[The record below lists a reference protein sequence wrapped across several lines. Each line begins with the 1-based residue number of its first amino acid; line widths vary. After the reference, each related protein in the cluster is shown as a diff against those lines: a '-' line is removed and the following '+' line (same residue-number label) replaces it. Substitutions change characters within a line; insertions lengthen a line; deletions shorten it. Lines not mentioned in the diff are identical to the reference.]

1 MPRAKKKETEAPA
14 GAVTETVQRMP
25 LSELHP
31 FEGHPFKVLDDD
43 SMTETVESI
52 RQMGVANPLIVR
64 PDPDG
69 GYEIISGHRRRHA
82 AELAGLD
89 TIPVIVRELDDDAA
103 VIMMVDSNLQR
114 ENILPSERAKAYKM
128 KLEALKHQGQRHDL
142 TSTQV
147 VEKLAAE
154 QVGDDAGMTSGTR
167 PCAAMCAGGPRAS
180 PWWTTRA
187 AARSCAMCSM
197 CRTPGRGRT
206 PARST
211 SGPCVRNMSPL
222 CRMCWNG
229 PTAWGPARGWRSRSG
244 ASPPA
249 SPLNIPIGSYR
260 GFQMELSYNTFEKQ
274 FQITM
279 KGEMS
284 HHVSLGTDA
293 RGNLTRL
300 DNALAGIPGRLER
313 GREQLENLRN
323 QQSAAQVELTKPF
336 PQEAELA
343 EKSARLA
350 ELDAALS
357 MEDSID
363 RDGGEVSE
371 EVGDGERPSV
381 LEDLKKRA
389 AEIPPDKKPG
399 KEPERG

>member
-89 TIPVIVRELDDDAA
+89 TIPVIVRELDDDA

-154 QVGDDAGMTSGTR
+154 QVGDDAGISRESVRRFVRLTELIPEILDMVDEKKI
-167 PCAAMCAGGPRAS
+167 
-180 PWWTTRA
+180 
-187 AARSCAMCSM
+187 SM
-197 CRTPGRGRT
+197 T
-206 PARST
+206 PA
-211 SGPCVRNMSPL
+211 V
-222 CRMCWNG
+222 
-229 PTAWGPARGWRSRSG
+229 
-244 ASPPA
+244 
-249 SPLNIPIGSYR
+249 
-260 GFQMELSYNTFEKQ
+260 ELSYLKPEEQRNFLEAMDYAQAAPSLSQAQRMKKKSQESGCTLDDMCGIMDEVKKDDLG
-274 FQITM
+274 QIAFKTSDLQ
-279 KGEMS
+279 KFFPKSYTPRQMS
-284 HHVSLGTDA
+284 DTIL
-293 RGNLTRL
+293 RL
-300 DNALAGIPGRLER
+300 LEQWQR
-313 GREQLENLRN
+313 RRQRD
-323 QQSAAQVELTKPF
+323 QQ
-336 PQEAELA
+336 
-343 EKSARLA
+343 R
-350 ELDAALS
+350 
-357 MEDSID
+357 
-363 RDGGEVSE
+363 
-371 EVGDGERPSV
+371 
-381 LEDLKKRA
+381 
-389 AEIPPDKKPG
+389 
-399 KEPERG
+399 

>member
-1 MPRAKKKETEAPA
+1 MPKAKPKEPEAQTVA
-14 GAVTETVQRMP
+14 AAEAVTETVQRFP

-154 QVGDDAGMTSGTR
+154 QVGDDAGISRESVRRFVRLTELIPEILDMVDEKKI
-167 PCAAMCAGGPRAS
+167 
-180 PWWTTRA
+180 
-187 AARSCAMCSM
+187 SM
-197 CRTPGRGRT
+197 T
-206 PARST
+206 PA
-211 SGPCVRNMSPL
+211 V
-222 CRMCWNG
+222 
-229 PTAWGPARGWRSRSG
+229 
-244 ASPPA
+244 
-249 SPLNIPIGSYR
+249 
-260 GFQMELSYNTFEKQ
+260 ELSYLKPEEQRNFLEAMDYAQAAPSLSQAQRMKKKSQESGCTLDDMCSIMDEVKKDDLG
-274 FQITM
+274 QIAFKTSDLQ
-279 KGEMS
+279 KFFPKSYTPRQMS
-284 HHVSLGTDA
+284 DTIL
-293 RGNLTRL
+293 RL
-300 DNALAGIPGRLER
+300 LEQWQR
-313 GREQLENLRN
+313 RRQRD
-323 QQSAAQVELTKPF
+323 QQ
-336 PQEAELA
+336 
-343 EKSARLA
+343 R
-350 ELDAALS
+350 
-357 MEDSID
+357 
-363 RDGGEVSE
+363 
-371 EVGDGERPSV
+371 
-381 LEDLKKRA
+381 
-389 AEIPPDKKPG
+389 
-399 KEPERG
+399 